1 MWIVNENAAG
11 GIIIIFT
18 IVFLDNWYR
27 NNCDILDLKKQKKK
41 NILHS
46 TFFNNV
52 ILVQNIFKKTKK
64 V

>member
-11 GIIIIFT
+11 GIIIIIT

-52 ILVQNIFKKTKK
+52 ILVQDVFKIY
-64 V
+64 